1 MRKENKRVEKREWTL
16 TSMTGVGHA
25 RVNYPQFNIEI
36 ILKSLNSKGLDLK
49 VRTSKEL
56 QFLESDIAQ
65 ELSKSIARG
74 RIEAMISLE
83 VFESSPNISFDATV
97 ADQIISILQD
107 FSKKRSEI
115 SGTITMGELLK
126 AEHLW
131 RVETHKLDEES
142 LRAAINAGIKEALK
156 DFQVMRKREGALLSR
171 PLKESIQLC
180 QSLVESINN
189 QSEEAVKKR
198 FRNIAERIDTLFS
211 SLEIEKDR
219 IYQECALLVERSDF
233 KEEIDR
239 LYAHLEHFSKICQE
253 EGLKGR
259 KLDFLCQEMLRES
272 STLLTKASEHDVMT
286 KAIDLKAEIER
297 IREQVQN
304 IE

>member
-1 MRKENKRVEKREWTL
+1 MRKENKRVEKREWNI
-16 TSMTGVGHA
+16 TSMTGVGYA
-25 RVNYPQFNIEI
+25 RINYPQFNMEI
-36 ILKSLNSKGLDLK
+36 IIKSLNSKGLDLK
-49 VRTSKEL
+49 VRASKEL
-56 QFLESDIAQ
+56 QFLENEIAQ

-74 RIEAMISLE
+74 RIEATVSLDL
-83 VFESSPNISFDATV
+83 FESSTKISFDTSV
-97 ADQIISILQD
+97 AAEIISTLQI
-107 FSKKRSEI
+107 FSKEHPEI
-115 SGTITMGELLK
+115 VGTITMGELLK
-126 AEHLW
+126 AEYLW
-131 RVETHKLDEES
+131 KVQTNKLDED
-142 LRAAINAGIKEALK
+142 AIRVAVNSGLKEAIK
-156 DFQVMRKREGALLSR
+156 DFHLMRRREGSLLSK
-171 PLKESIQLC
+171 PLKESTQLC

-189 QSEEAVKKR
+189 QSDEAVKKR
-198 FRNIAERIDTLFS
+198 FNSIAERVDALFS

-239 LYAHLEHFSKICQE
+239 LFAHIEHFSKICQE

-286 KAIDLKAEIER
+286 KAIELKAEIER